1 LLYFPSLD
9 RLVDSLYFRRSG
21 EHNEVHPMSASS
33 HFQYLLG
40 GSQQT
45 KVASDRLDLLAKT
58 AARRYLHESVPLNE
72 SIKKIASEND
82 LNPNQI
88 ERVCEIANL
97 ATHQGLW
104 AKTAQKESVAFDL
117 ADAKTIIRV
126 SGNGTNG
133 APCDVAPPP
142 SPCGGDSDYMGPP
155 KGIPSPGPSLSSLLG
170 SDPSSVHHGMGM
182 EPERKRII
190 VVIQKHAAARKI
202 LQDQLVFKGME
213 LESLEKRAYNTIK
226 QCVLG
231 GESFQRIYQAAAGA
245 GLGKMAEEYL
255 PLFEDRLI
263 EEVHGADHRRL
274 VKEAIG
280 RAPED
285 LISSDMGNTTIING
299 AHPVMISLD
308 TIQRKTGEIKNGLHN
323 LLRIDDEIKV
333 FTQRMREL
341 S

>member
-1 LLYFPSLD
+1 
-9 RLVDSLYFRRSG
+9 
-21 EHNEVHPMSASS
+21 MSASS

-58 AARRYLHESVPLNE
+58 AARRYLHEGEPLNS
-72 SIKKIASEND
+72 SIKKLATEND

-88 ERVCEIANL
+88 ERVCEIANI

-126 SGNGTNG
+126 SGNGTN
-133 APCDVAPPP
+133 A
-142 SPCGGDSDYMGPP
+142 GGGVPTASTCSDSDYMGPP
-155 KGIPSPGPSLSSLLG
+155 KGIPSPGPSLSSLMG
-170 SDPSSVHHGMGM
+170 SDPSVVHHGMGE

-190 VVIQKHAAARKI
+190 IVIQKHAAARRI
-202 LQDQLVFKGME
+202 LQDQLVYKGME
-213 LESLEKRAYNTIK
+213 LESIEKRAYGAIK
-226 QCVLG
+226 QHILG
-231 GESFQRIYQAAAGA
+231 GGSFADIYQAAVGA
-245 GLGKMAEEYL
+245 GFGKIAEEYL
-255 PLFEDRLI
+255 PRFEDVLI
-263 EEVHGADHRRL
+263 EEVHGETHRRL

-285 LISSDMGNTTIING
+285 LVSSDLGNMTIING
-299 AHPVMISLD
+299 AHPVLISLD

>member
-1 LLYFPSLD
+1 
-9 RLVDSLYFRRSG
+9 
-21 EHNEVHPMSASS
+21 MSASS

-58 AARRYLHESVPLNE
+58 AARRYLHEAIPLNV
-72 SIKKIASEND
+72 SIKKMAAEND
-82 LNPNQI
+82 LNSNQI

-117 ADAKTIIRV
+117 ADAKTIVRV

-133 APCDVAPPP
+133 APCDAAPPP
-142 SPCGGDSDYMGPP
+142 PVVCGGDSDYMGPP
-155 KGIPSPGPSLSSLLG
+155 RGIPSAGPSLLSMLG
-170 SDPSSVHHGMGM
+170 SDPGQVHNGLGE

-190 VVIQKHAAARKI
+190 IVIQKHAAARDA
-202 LQDQLVFKGME
+202 LRGQLVYKGME
-213 LESLEKRAYNTIK
+213 LESLEKQAFNTVK
-226 QCVLG
+226 QCILG
-231 GESFQRIYQAAAGA
+231 GESFAHIYQAAAGA
-245 GLGKMAEEYL
+245 GLGKVAEEYL
-255 PLFEDRLI
+255 PKFEDKLI

-285 LISSDMGNTTIING
+285 LISDQLGNMTIING

>member
-1 LLYFPSLD
+1 
-9 RLVDSLYFRRSG
+9 
-21 EHNEVHPMSASS
+21 MSASS

-58 AARRYLHESVPLNE
+58 AARRYLHESIPLNV
-72 SIKKIASEND
+72 SIKKIAAEND

-88 ERVCEIANL
+88 ERVCEIANI

-104 AKTAQKESVAFDL
+104 AKTAQKESIAFDL

-126 SGNGTNG
+126 SGSGTNG

-142 SPCGGDSDYMGPP
+142 PVCGGESDYMGPP
-155 KGIPSPGPSLSSLLG
+155 KGIPSAGPSLMSMLG
-170 SDPSSVHHGMGM
+170 SDPSQVHNGLGA
-182 EPERKRII
+182 EPERKRILI
-190 VVIQKHAAARKI
+190 VIQKHAAARKI
-202 LQDQLVFKGME
+202 LQDQLVYKGME
-213 LESLEKRAYNTIK
+213 LESLEKKAYDTIK
-226 QCVLG
+226 QCVLE
-231 GESFQRIYQAAAGA
+231 GESFRNLYLAAAGA
-245 GLGKMAEEYL
+245 GFGKLAEEYL
-255 PLFEDRLI
+255 PKFEDRLI

-280 RAPED
+280 RAPDD
-285 LISSDMGNTTIING
+285 LISNDLGNMTIING
-299 AHPVMISLD
+299 AHPVIISLD

>member
-1 LLYFPSLD
+1 M
-9 RLVDSLYFRRSG
+9 DSLYFRLRVK
-21 EHNEVHPMSASS
+21 HNEVYLMSASS

-45 KVASDRLDLLAKT
+45 KVASDHLDLLAKT
-58 AARRYLHESVPLNE
+58 AARRFLHESIPLNS
-72 SIKKIASEND
+72 SIRKLAAEND

-88 ERVCEIANL
+88 ERVCEMANI

-104 AKTAQKESVAFDL
+104 AKTAQKESIAFDL

-126 SGNGTNG
+126 GGNGTGG
-133 APCDVAPPP
+133 APCEGAVPVPPV
-142 SPCGGDSDYMGPP
+142 SSCSDSDYMGPP
-155 KGIPSPGPSLSSLLG
+155 RGIPSAGPSMMSMLG
-170 SDPSSVHHGMGM
+170 SDPAQVHNGMGE

-190 VVIQKHAAARKI
+190 IVIQKHAAARKL
-202 LQDQLVFKGME
+202 LQDQLVYKGME
-213 LESLEKRAYNTIK
+213 LESIEKQAYATIK

-231 GESFQRIYQAAAGA
+231 GASFRDVYLAAAGA
-245 GLGKMAEEYL
+245 GFGKLAEEYL
-255 PLFEDRLI
+255 PKFEDRLI

-285 LISSDMGNTTIING
+285 LISDNLGNMTIING
-299 AHPVMISLD
+299 AHPVIISLD

-333 FTQRMREL
+333 FTQRIREL

>member
-1 LLYFPSLD
+1 M
-9 RLVDSLYFRRSG
+9 
-21 EHNEVHPMSASS
+21 NS

-45 KVASDRLDLLAKT
+45 KVASEQLELLGRT
-58 AARRYLHESVPLNE
+58 AARRYLHESAPLNS
-72 SIKKIASEND
+72 SIKKMAEENE

-88 ERVCEIANL
+88 ERVCEIANI

-104 AKTAQKESVAFDL
+104 AKTAQKESIAFDL
-117 ADAKTIIRV
+117 ADAKTIVRV
-126 SGNGTNG
+126 GGG
-133 APCDVAPPP
+133 AAAAPCGECSTPKPPVV
-142 SPCGGDSDYMGPP
+142 SCGDSDYMGPP
-155 KGIPSPGPSLSSLLG
+155 KGIPSAGPTMSSLMG
-170 SDPSSVHHGMGM
+170 VDPSQVHNGLGA
-182 EPERKRII
+182 EPDRKRII
-190 VVIQKHAAARKI
+190 IVIQKHAEARKT
-202 LQDQLVFKGME
+202 LAGQLVYKGME
-213 LESLEKRAYNTIK
+213 LESLEKKAFETVK

-231 GESFQRIYQAAAGA
+231 GDSIAHIYQAAAGM
-245 GLGKMAEEYL
+245 GLGKIAEEYL
-255 PLFEDRLI
+255 PEFEDRLI
-263 EEVHGADHRRL
+263 ESVHGHIHRRL

-285 LISSDMGNTTIING
+285 LISSDMGNTTVING

-333 FTQRMREL
+333 FSQRMREL